1 MSDTILVL
9 GASGQIGS
17 ELIVKLGE
25 IYGDN
30 HVIATDVRYS
40 EKMDNNPFHFE
51 IVDATDKN
59 AILQVVEKYNVTQIY
74 NMVAMLSATAEKYPK
89 KAWNLNMVSHFNV
102 LEIAKEKKLK
112 RVFWPSSIAAFGPNT
127 PKINTP
133 QYTTMDPSTVYGIS
147 KLTGEFWC
155 NYYFENYGVDVR
167 SIRYP
172 GIISW
177 KTKPGGGTTDYAV
190 EIFFDALQK
199 GSYNCF
205 LSEDTRLPM
214 MYMDDAI
221 NATIQL
227 MQADK
232 EAIQLRTS
240 YNLGAINF
248 TPQELVLEIQKV
260 IPEFTATFNP
270 DFRQKIAET
279 WPQSIDDTLAK
290 NHWNWKPK
298 FNLSSM
304 TNEMIK
310 NLRSQKDK
318 TLETA

>member
-51 IVDATDKN
+51 IVDATDKK
-59 AILQVVEKYNVTQIY
+59 AIIQVVEKYNVTQIY

-112 RVFWPSSIAAFGPNT
+112 KVFWPSSIAAFGPNT

-190 EIFFDALQK
+190 EIFFDALEK

-227 MQADK
+227 MQAEK

-290 NHWNWKPK
+290 NQWNWKPK